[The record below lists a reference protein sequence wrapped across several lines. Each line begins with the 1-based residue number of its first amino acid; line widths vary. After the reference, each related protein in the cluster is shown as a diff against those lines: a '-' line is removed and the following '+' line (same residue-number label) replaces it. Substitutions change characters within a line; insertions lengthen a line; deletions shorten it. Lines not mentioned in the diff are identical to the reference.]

1 MAKAKKLM
9 GVQQCLIAPDKDLK
23 AILEY
28 ICSESNKLHNCAVYY
43 ARQIWFKT
51 RKVVTGFDLVNE
63 LGSNR
68 HFSALPSEAAVQTC
82 LSVGESVRSFSELL
96 KKSCKDE
103 LKQKPK
109 FPNYR
114 KQGSQLVAFP
124 KRALK
129 LVDNMIR
136 FPLGLQVKAWFGLKE
151 FFLPMPSNIDFDFL
165 KEVRILPRNG
175 VFYAE
180 FVYPRTSIKTELDPN
195 KCLGIDH
202 GLNNWQT
209 CVSNVGTSLI
219 VDGKHLKSLNQW
231 YNKRTSV
238 LMNGKP
244 NGYWTKHL
252 ANITE
257 KRNRQMRDAVN
268 KTARIV
274 INHCLASGIGTIIL
288 GWNKGQK
295 DSANMG
301 AKTNQKFV
309 QIPTARLKERIKQL
323 CDIYRIQFIETEE
336 SYTSKA
342 SFLDSDTIPVYG
354 EKPELWKES
363 GNRVMRGLYR
373 SAKNIL
379 INADCNGAANIARKV
394 SATLGLDLDGVSR
407 GALTTP
413 LKFKIWTIQESQ
425 SLQRREC
432 QKLGSTLK
440 NGTTE

>member
-9 GVQQCLIAPDKDLK
+9 GVQQCLITPDKDLK

-43 ARQIWFKT
+43 ARQIRFKT
-51 RKVVTGFDLVNE
+51 KKYVTGFDLVNE

-82 LSVGESVRSFSELL
+82 LSVGESVKSFSELL
-96 KKSCKDE
+96 KMFLKGE
-103 LKQKPK
+103 LEQKPK

-114 KQGSQLVAFP
+114 KQGFQLVAFP
-124 KRALK
+124 KRSLR
-129 LVDNMIR
+129 LVDNTIR

-151 FFLPMPSNIDFDFL
+151 FFLPMPSNLDFDLL

-180 FVYPRTSIKTELDPN
+180 FVYPKASIETKLDVG
-195 KCLGIDH
+195 KCLSIDH
-202 GLNNWQT
+202 GLNNWLT
-209 CVSNVGTSLI
+209 CVSNVGTSFI

-238 LMNGKP
+238 LMEGKP
-244 NGYWTKHL
+244 NGYWTKRL

-268 KTARIV
+268 KAAKIAV
-274 INHCLASGIGTIIL
+274 NHCLSNGLGTIVF

-323 CDIYRIQFIETEE
+323 CEIYGIQFIETEE

-342 SFLDSDTIPVYG
+342 SFLDSDTIPIYG

-363 GNRVMRGLYR
+363 GKRVKRGLYR

-407 GALTTP
+407 RALTTP
-413 LKFKIWTIQESQ
+413 LKFNLWTIQESQ
-425 SLQRREC
+425 SLQR
-432 QKLGSTLK
+432 
-440 NGTTE
+440 